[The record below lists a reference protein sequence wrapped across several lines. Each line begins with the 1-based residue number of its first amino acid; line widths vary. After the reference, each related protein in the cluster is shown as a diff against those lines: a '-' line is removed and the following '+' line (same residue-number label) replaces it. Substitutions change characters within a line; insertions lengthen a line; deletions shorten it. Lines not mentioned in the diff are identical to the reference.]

1 MRKSCKR
8 IFYLKKLDVQ
18 FLKNRQQVFTVT
30 PFRLCSKR
38 KRERE
43 TKDTGFKEIIAMWV
57 LKNKFHF
64 IIYLELKHVRK
75 GKVADRIICSV

>member
-1 MRKSCKR
+1 MSS
-8 IFYLKKLDVQ
+8 
-18 FLKNRQQVFTVT
+18 FLKTG
-30 PFRLCSKR
+30 SKFSLSHLSDCVL
-38 KRERE
+38 KGKERE